1 MRLLVLSVGV
11 LSIACLGATC
21 ATRAMA
27 QTDQWGQAE
36 DQIPPYRTH
45 VDMRHG
51 HNRVYPDRGA
61 ILREVPRGATGV
73 NYAGISYRFAGGV
86 WFEQI
91 GPAYIVVAPPI
102 GLIVPNLPGFAT
114 SFNSSGKTYLYAD
127 DVFYRP
133 RPDLGGYEVVNDPQ
147 DAELK
152 RTRGP
157 IGASALRLA
166 SATATADFAVAR
178 ASVRSHRR
186 RAPSARPVVARAS
199 DSPVSASTPVA
210 AAQKLALAAPAPTA
224 MAAPAPTPAVMA
236 ARAPPEP
243 APAESVPAPPPIAA
257 PAMAAP
263 TVASPTMV
271 AQAPANPTGVA
282 ISPLQGQ
289 GADQQAMDRYE
300 CYRFAVART
309 GFDPLAGNSGTASE
323 AITRLRGVYSR
334 AQAECLESRGYSV
347 P

>member
-1 MRLLVLSVGV
+1 MRSLVLSVSV
-11 LSIACLGATC
+11 LSIVCLGATY
-21 ATRAMA
+21 ATSAMA

-61 ILREVPRGATGV
+61 VVREVPQGAAGI

-102 GLIVPNLPGFAT
+102 GLVVPNLPGFAT
-114 SFNSSGKTYLYAD
+114 TFNSGGKTYLYAD

-147 DAELK
+147 DAQLK

-157 IGASALRLA
+157 LGPSAFRLA
-166 SATATADFAVAR
+166 SAGPAAGLTAVRAPVRAHRRAVA
-178 ASVRSHRR
+178 
-186 RAPSARPVVARAS
+186 SARPVVARAS
-199 DSPVSASTPVA
+199 DSPVAASTPMA
-210 AAQKLALAAPAPTA
+210 AAQRLALAAPA
-224 MAAPAPTPAVMA
+224 AAPAA
-236 ARAPPEP
+236 APEP
-243 APAESVPAPPPIAA
+243 VAAPASIPAAAPVAAPPPVPAAA
-257 PAMAAP
+257 P
-263 TVASPTMV
+263 
-271 AQAPANPTGVA
+271 APANPTGVA
-282 ISPLQGQ
+282 IYPRNGQ
-289 GADQQAMDRYE
+289 SADQQAMDRYE

-323 AITRLRGVYSR
+323 VITRRGAVYSR